1 MRLSGDLAIGIV
13 LPLIAFTEESLSGL
27 MGHVNAI
34 PLPGS
39 VVVPDRAEMDATVLV
54 FQREI
59 PSLARFVVATTRGS
73 EVAGESKY
81 PIDLGPLDVRDL
93 ADLGMAP
100 EMRGR
105 CNLISF
111 VVHHNATIL
120 VEPLSEIKSK
130 MFSHIAVFA

>member
-1 MRLSGDLAIGIV
+1 MRLSGELAIGIV
-13 LPLIAFTEESLSGL
+13 LPLVAFTKESLSGL

-59 PSLARFVVATTRGS
+59 PSLRRFVVATARGS
-73 EVAGESKY
+73 EVTGESKD

-105 CNLISF
+105 CDFIAF
-111 VVHHNATIL
+111 VMHHNTTRVDDFGLRCNSI
-120 VEPLSEIKSK
+120 I
-130 MFSHIAVFA
+130 